1 MLGLTTAQAQVEAI
15 AKSAGQIAHFGFL
28 NLDPKLIAALS
39 GSDGGGL
46 QWLGAQTGGT
56 KDFMHFQLAPEQQ
69 PAKRAVPLDAPAGEA
84 TA

>member
-1 MLGLTTAQAQVEAI
+1 MVGLTTAQAQVEAI

-56 KDFMHFQLAPEQQ
+56 KDFMHFQLAPDQQ
-69 PAKRAVPLDAPAGEA
+69 PAKRAVPLDIPAGEA
-84 TA
+84 AA